1 MDKSVIVT
9 GAGAGLGFSL
19 VKQHIGRGDRVYA
32 FERNISDELRNLA
45 RDHADLHVCQCDVAS
60 TASVTAAVTEVFAK
74 EERLDFLYNNAGIF
88 LKDSHCGLLETDID
102 ADMAMMQV
110 NAAGMLRVF
119 KAAFPRLG
127 AGSVVVAITSE
138 AGSIGACWREGEY
151 MYAMSKAAANMAA
164 MTLQNELKAKG
175 VRVICFHPGW
185 LRSLMGGER
194 AAASPTSVSPD
205 ESAADIVGY
214 ATQPETIPEGVY
226 FMEHTG
232 KALPW

>member
-1 MDKSVIVT
+1 MDKSVIIT
-9 GAGAGLGFSL
+9 GAGAGLGFAL

-32 FERNISDELRNLA
+32 LDLSIFDELHSLA
-45 RDHADLHVCQCDVAS
+45 CDHANLHIFPCDIAS
-60 TASVTAAVTEVFAK
+60 TASVAAAVAEVFAK
-74 EERLDFLYNNAGIF
+74 EERIDFLYNNAGIF
-88 LKDSHCGLLETDID
+88 LKNSHCGLLETDID

-110 NAAGMLRVF
+110 NAAGLLRVC
-119 KAAFPRLG
+119 KAVCPRLL
-127 AGSVVVAITSE
+127 AGSMVVNITSE
-138 AGSIGACWREGEY
+138 AGSIGACWREGAY
-151 MYAMSKAAANMAA
+151 MYAMSKAAANMAS

-185 LRSLMGGER
+185 VRSRMGGER
-194 AAASPTSVSPD
+194 AAADPSSVSPD

-232 KALPW
+232 KPLPW

>member
-1 MDKSVIVT
+1 MDKSVIIT
-9 GAGAGLGFSL
+9 GAGAGLGLAL

-32 FERNISDELRNLA
+32 LERNISEELQSLA
-45 RDHADLHVCQCDVAS
+45 RECADLHIYQCDVAS
-60 TASVTAAVTEVFAK
+60 TESVVAALSGALAK
-74 EERLDFLYNNAGIF
+74 EERIDFLYNNAGIF
-88 LKDSHCGLLETDID
+88 LKDSHCGLLETDVD

-110 NAAGMLRVF
+110 NAAGLLRVC

-127 AGSVVVAITSE
+127 AGSIVVAITSE

-151 MYAMSKAAANMAA
+151 LYAMSKAAANMAA
-164 MTLQNELKAKG
+164 MTLQNELRTKG

-185 LRSLMGGER
+185 LRSPMGGER
-194 AAASPTSVSPD
+194 AAADPSSVSTD

-214 ATQPETIPEGVY
+214 ATHPETIPQGVY

-232 KALPW
+232 KPLPW